1 MEQATI
7 EVDDEELGRS
17 AAGTVWGN
25 IRLRIGDIVF
35 PHMEWSDFIV
45 AILDAWC
52 LAALRL
58 LQGEKGTAVVS
69 FMEGPY
75 LVELRS
81 SAPGLWHVSLVEDGS
96 RRRVRHSADIEIA
109 TLVYSILDGS
119 ELVMA
124 ACQKKGWWYRDTDH
138 LSAASA
144 ELRKKIRQLM
154 H

>member
-1 MEQATI
+1 MEQATV
-7 EVDDEELGRS
+7 EVEDEELGRS

-25 IRLRIGDIVF
+25 IRLQIGEIGF
-35 PHMEWSDFIV
+35 PHMEWSDFVV

-52 LAALRL
+52 RAALRL
-58 LQGEKGTAVVS
+58 LQGEKGTAAVR

-81 SAPGLWHVSLVEDGS
+81 SAPGSWHVSLVDDVS

-109 TLVYSILDGS
+109 TLVHSILDAS
-119 ELVMA
+119 DLVMA
-124 ACQKKGWWYRDTDH
+124 ACQKKGWWYRETDH

-144 ELRKKIRQLM
+144 ELRNEMSQLM